1 MNFTISLITCSCAN
15 LLLGDMSGYTPFDR
29 MISLVTKNLNAFQ
42 DCYTGREAVQSRMI
56 AVGDG
61 GTGSP
66 SRFGEGDGNDQQESL
81 RVLLS
86 LLIKFSVCSCL
97 RSPSATLPHSP
108 PSTQPSGDGI
118 LSECLQFYLSNKKSF
133 PLSSSAKAN
142 VKNFPQRSRLEAHFL
157 HHLESSTVLAMSCT
171 LNKSE
176 SRKSI
181 QKSVFLTLTQV
192 TDALLVQ
199 PDGTLTCKDIDPG
212 LLLYI
217 VKAWSALI
225 GTLGAHSMDVD
236 EDSSFFFTESLKSS
250 LVSVIQTS
258 LYLTGH
264 HSILRH
270 TDQGRYE
277 PCQKSHSNRTS
288 RDVLQYKADDVIMPP
303 ADPLLLTSATSDV
316 RSHESDSDRVAVRDT
331 SRKDGSAG
339 VCLASDS
346 LNNVCD
352 GYTNRTKR
360 NKEYS
365 DRSNSLQT
373 SDTSPDSVALL
384 SHVVSFYVQLIN
396 EFGSAGIECRIL
408 NGHSIMTAVL
418 SDSDTLSGITSTII
432 QSIIASCEEK
442 QNAFDLF
449 DASSRTVEDLYL
461 QKDPNITISTSTRD
475 KKYCIP
481 TFHDVYPLINSL
493 FNRTVVI
500 EEVIQIAFSPG
511 NFIEIQ
517 KVLRKMEILLFMID
531 NSENDIS
538 GGKSSLEDSSI
549 SPILYFL
556 YKIARSGIATAADR
570 VLSFLIESWEPIQ
583 EAFLT
588 IRKIFPL
595 NIMAFNSAQVPSNT
609 HGSNSTSNTPHHHA
623 CCAMFLAHFYVKGHV
638 EDIEST
644 IPGRLVMQILYGCLH
659 DDKICSEAATYVT
672 VYKSLPESE
681 PSTHGCVDAEE
692 DLSNYFTNPLS
703 EQSMRA
709 KHVEHETEEMITLM
723 TVAPNDT
730 DMDSLKDARGG
741 NNEIVQSADF
751 EEGWDQISLF
761 LSVLRSRLSSPH
773 PIMIPSHL
781 IPRTDKDLDILIS
794 RVVLLRTMH

>member
-1 MNFTISLITCSCAN
+1 M
-15 LLLGDMSGYTPFDR
+15 LLGDMSAYTPFYR
-29 MISLVTKNLNAFQ
+29 MIFLVTKNLKAFQ
-42 DCYTGREAVQSRMI
+42 DCYTGREAVRSRMSV
-56 AVGDG
+56 VGDG
-61 GTGSP
+61 GVVSP
-66 SRFGEGDGNDQQESL
+66 SPFGEGEGEGDDQQESL

-97 RSPSATLPHSP
+97 RSLSATLPHSP
-108 PSTQPSGDGI
+108 PSTQPSSDGI
-118 LSECLQFYLSNKKSF
+118 LSECLEFCLSNKKSSS
-133 PLSSSAKAN
+133 LSSSATGN

-171 LNKSE
+171 RNKSE

-181 QKSVFLTLTQV
+181 QKSVSLTLTQV
-192 TDALLVQ
+192 TDALFVQ

-217 VKAWSALI
+217 VKAWSAII

-250 LVSVIQTS
+250 LVNVIQTS

-264 HSILRH
+264 HSVSRQADL
-270 TDQGRYE
+270 GRYG
-277 PCQKSHSNRTS
+277 PCQKTHSNRTS
-288 RDVLQYKADDVIMPP
+288 RDVLRYKTDDVIMPP
-303 ADPLLLTSATSDV
+303 ADPLSLISATSDV
-316 RSHESDSDRVAVRDT
+316 RSHDSDSDRVAVSDT

-352 GYTNRTKR
+352 GYTNRTKT

-365 DRSNSLQT
+365 DRSDSLQT
-373 SDTSPDSVALL
+373 SNTSPDSVALL
-384 SHVVSFYVQLIN
+384 SHVVSFYVQLFN
-396 EFGSAGIECRIL
+396 EFGPTKIECRIL

-432 QSIIASCEEK
+432 QSIIASCDEK
-442 QNAFDLF
+442 QNAYDLF
-449 DASSRTVEDLYL
+449 DASSRTVEDLYV
-461 QKDPNITISTSTRD
+461 QKDPNITLSTSTRD

-481 TFHDVYPLINSL
+481 TFHDVYPLIESL

-511 NFIEIQ
+511 IFIGIQ
-517 KVLRKMEILLFMID
+517 KVLRKMEILPFMID
-531 NSENDIS
+531 NCENDIS
-538 GGKSSLEDSSI
+538 RGKSSLEDSSI

-556 YKIARSGIATAADR
+556 YKIARSGFANAADR
-570 VLSFLIESWEPIQ
+570 VLSLLIESWEPIQ

-588 IRKIFPL
+588 VREIFPL
-595 NIMAFNSAQVPSNT
+595 DVMAVNSSQVPSYT
-609 HGSNSTSNTPHHHA
+609 SGSNSSSDTVHHHA

-644 IPGRLVMQILYGCLH
+644 VPGKLMTQILYGCLH
-659 DDKICSEAATYVT
+659 DDKICAEAVSYVT
-672 VYKSLPESE
+672 AYKSIPESE
-681 PSTHGCVDAEE
+681 LSTHGCVDAEE
-692 DLSNYFTNPLS
+692 DLSKYFTNPLL

-709 KHVEHETEEMITLM
+709 EHVEHEAEEMITLM

-730 DMDSLKDARGG
+730 DTDTLKDAREGKS
-741 NNEIVQSADF
+741 ETVQSTDF
-751 EEGWDQISLF
+751 EEGWDQTSLF

-781 IPRTDKDLDILIS
+781 IPSNDKDLDILIS
-794 RVVLLRTMH
+794 RVILLRTMHCSAML